1 MVIGIVIVGIF
12 LVIILVVTVI
22 GILKSR
28 KMCVVSYEIPSD
40 KVEKSIHMV
49 LLADLHNREYGEKNC
64 ELLESI
70 RNVQPE
76 LIVVAGDFMVAKGC
90 DSIDELQVALDFT
103 RKLVEI
109 CPVYY
114 ANGNHEHSL
123 KRRNEQNG
131 LYTQYIE
138 LLRKAHVVFLENDSI
153 LLEEFGI
160 RITGLDLPR
169 DYYRRILLQKMQNNT
184 LDTYLGHARQD
195 VFQILIAHNPEY
207 FPEYSK
213 WGADLTL
220 SGHIHGGIM
229 RLPYLG
235 GVLSPSLHL
244 FPKYDGGL
252 FRQDGRFLVLSRGI
266 GMHTIPI
273 RIYNPPEIVSIRI
286 KKE

>member
-1 MVIGIVIVGIF
+1 MVIGIVGTL
-12 LVIILVVTVI
+12 LVIIFVVTVI

-28 KMCVVSYEIPSD
+28 KICVVSYEIPSP
-40 KVEKSIHMV
+40 KVEKSIHIV
-49 LLADLHNREYGEKNC
+49 LLSDLHNREYGEKNC
-64 ELLESI
+64 QLLETI
-70 RNVQPE
+70 RSVQPDV
-76 LIVVAGDFMVAKGC
+76 IVVAGDFMVAKGC
-90 DSIDELQVALDFT
+90 DSINELQVALDFT
-103 RKLVEI
+103 TKLVEI

-123 KRRNEQNG
+123 KRSNEQNG
-131 LYTQYIE
+131 LYTQYVE
-138 LLRKAHVVFLENDSI
+138 LLRKAQVVFLENDSI
-153 LLEEFGI
+153 LLEEYGI
-160 RITGLDLPR
+160 RMTGLDLPR
-169 DYYRRILLQKMQNNT
+169 DYYRRILLRKMPNHT
-184 LDTYLGHARQD
+184 LNTYLGHGNKEL
-195 VFQILIAHNPEY
+195 FQVLIAHNPEY

-252 FRQDGRFLVLSRGI
+252 FTQDGRFLVLSRGI